1 MPDLGLRVSD
11 ARVAE
16 KMESTAQSILKRFVS
31 SRESAEM
38 DRSAEALADLLGI
51 PGEFARYLNA
61 AKGRASGIHVLRT
74 SFQNNIELLIKKT
87 WVEKSDEIIKDR
99 LGKDIGDFVAMGV
112 DGEWTSALPAFV
124 RVCRQMFFLLFGE
137 QSRKPDFH
145 EYAVRIEPKLGL
157 FFWYIAELEKQDPAR
172 LKEELIEDELLVG
185 MYFIASF

>member
-1 MPDLGLRVSD
+1 
-11 ARVAE
+11 
-16 KMESTAQSILKRFVS
+16 MESTAHSILKRFVS
-31 SRESAEM
+31 SRENAEM

-99 LGKDIGDFVAMGV
+99 LGKDIGDFIAMGV

-172 LKEELIEDELLVG
+172 LREELIEDELLVG